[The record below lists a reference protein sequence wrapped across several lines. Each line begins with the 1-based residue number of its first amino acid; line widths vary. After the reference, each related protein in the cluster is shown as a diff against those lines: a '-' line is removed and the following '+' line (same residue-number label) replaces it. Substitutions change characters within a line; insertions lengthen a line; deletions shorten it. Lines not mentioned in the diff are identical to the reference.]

1 MKKSISGNSGKERGE
16 LQRFLGNVS
25 LSDLAKGINSKP
37 EDFGLQVEG
46 CDKLEVRERKSEDY
60 RAKLVEYR
68 LKITARVIL
77 ANNDGSSTK
86 EIQRASMSTISCL
99 VTKI

>member
-46 CDKLEVRERKSEDY
+46 CDKLEVRER
-60 RAKLVEYR
+60 
-68 LKITARVIL
+68 
-77 ANNDGSSTK
+77 
-86 EIQRASMSTISCL
+86 
-99 VTKI
+99 